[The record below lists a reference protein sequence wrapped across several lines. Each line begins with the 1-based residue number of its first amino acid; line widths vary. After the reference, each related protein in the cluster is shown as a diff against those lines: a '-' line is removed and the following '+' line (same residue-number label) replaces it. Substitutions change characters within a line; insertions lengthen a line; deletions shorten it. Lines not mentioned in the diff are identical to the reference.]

1 MFINAPFS
9 HLLTHFNFILRDNIN
24 QNIVS
29 SRSITPTRLLSGNWD
44 STASS
49 FKLIDTWSMHVLF
62 LEAASEINRPW
73 FHFWMN
79 TYYKGSGLR
88 FSNIWPMNNMNL
100 SKSGKHREEYPHRAK
115 MLIWKTH
122 LFPAITNSFKW
133 PIAILLYFTSKTYQ
147 SIYNVKHIESITP
160 ENGRVL
166 DSWMHCKNMGERGLF
181 LGTSI
186 TRLIFSPRQISFD
199 FLRIQSTFKI
209 FVFSRIASVQGY

>member
-44 STASS
+44 STS

-122 LFPAITNSFKW
+122 RKHSSLSCDYKLFQMTDCYTSVFYFENISKYIQCKTYRIDNPWKW
-133 PIAILLYFTSKTYQ
+133 PSAWLLDA
-147 SIYNVKHIESITP
+147 
-160 ENGRVL
+160 L
-166 DSWMHCKNMGERGLF
+166 
-181 LGTSI
+181 
-186 TRLIFSPRQISFD
+186 
-199 FLRIQSTFKI
+199 
-209 FVFSRIASVQGY
+209 

>member
-29 SRSITPTRLLSGNWD
+29 SCGITPTRLLSGNWD

-88 FSNIWPMNNMNL
+88 FSNIRPMNNMNL
-100 SKSGKHREEYPHRAK
+100 SKSGKHREEYSHRAK

-122 LFPAITNSFKW
+122 RKHSSLSCDYKLFQMTDCYTSVFYFENISKYIQCKTYRIDNPWKW
-133 PIAILLYFTSKTYQ
+133 PSAWLLDA
-147 SIYNVKHIESITP
+147 
-160 ENGRVL
+160 L
-166 DSWMHCKNMGERGLF
+166 
-181 LGTSI
+181 
-186 TRLIFSPRQISFD
+186 
-199 FLRIQSTFKI
+199 
-209 FVFSRIASVQGY
+209 